1 MASGK
6 KPKNTGLAVSP
17 SVDYPNLTGE
27 GRPKG
32 TKNKVTVV
40 LKEAILLA
48 AEEHG
53 SDGEGKDGLKGYLG
67 MVARADLKTFCG
79 LLGRILP
86 TQMDD
91 DDQKAPIAGTVTI
104 NVIWPDEL
112 EHRSGNRE
120 RGRLARRSLPVVDT
134 RPV

>member
-53 SDGEGKDGLKGYLG
+53 SDGEGKDGLKGYLS

-91 DDQKAPIAGTVTI
+91 DGAKTPIAGVVNI
-104 NVIWPDEL
+104 SVIWPDGL
-112 EHRSGNRE
+112 EHRPDG
-120 RGRLARRSLPVVDT
+120 GDQGQMARIPAPIVDT